1 MSQQKTTRSI
11 RCDGALRRDVL
22 RMGVLSGLGFSLLS
36 NGLAR
41 PIAAQFPRTP
51 KKAAKSCILIWL
63 DGGPSHLDMFDP
75 KPRASAEIRGPFSAI
90 PTTVTGVEIS
100 ELLPRT
106 AELAEHLAIV
116 RSMTSPLGE
125 HGLANHYL
133 LTGYQPTPVLEY
145 PSLGAVVAKQ
155 FPGNGA
161 LPPHIAVPHHG
172 AIGAGFLGARFEP
185 WSIQG
190 DPAKADFQVQDLT
203 AFPEVDVARLH
214 RRAEFLREFD
224 QRQRQR
230 DQAAAGN
237 SPMAQALELATSA
250 AAQAAFDLRQESE
263 NVRQRYGPRTFG
275 QSCLLARR
283 LVERDVRF
291 VTVNYSGW
299 DTHSSLALNL
309 QQGYAGAKVGVG
321 LVPTLDQGFSAL
333 ISDLVERRMLDDTL
347 VIVMGEF
354 GRTPKINAA
363 GGRDHWPR
371 VFSVVLAGGGVPGG
385 QVIGSSDAIGES
397 PRDQPYSPNDL
408 ARTIYTLLGID
419 PDTELMTPSGR
430 PVTIN
435 RDGQLIR
442 QLI

>member
-1 MSQQKTTRSI
+1 MNPTKNERM
-11 RCDGALRRDVL
+11 RCDGVIRRDLL

-36 NGLAR
+36 NRLATKV
-41 PIAAQFPRTP
+41 AAQAVPVRKST
-51 KKAAKSCILIWL
+51 AKSCILIWL

-75 KPRASAEIRGPFSAI
+75 KPRAAAEIRGPFSAI
-90 PTTVTGVEIS
+90 QTSVAGIEIS

-106 AELAEHLAIV
+106 AELMKHLAIV
-116 RSMTSPLGE
+116 RSLTSPLGE

-145 PSLGAVVAKQ
+145 PSLGAMAARQ
-155 FPGNGA
+155 FPSRGA
-161 LPPHIAVPHHG
+161 LPAHIAIPNHG
-172 AIGAGFLGARFEP
+172 EIGAGYLGARFEP
-185 WSIQG
+185 WSIGG
-190 DPAKADFQVQDLT
+190 DPAKPNFQVNDLE
-203 AFPEVDVARLH
+203 AFPEVDASRLQ
-214 RRAEFLREFD
+214 RRVEFLREFD
-224 QRQRQR
+224 QWQMQR
-230 DQAAAGN
+230 DAAQASN
-237 SPMAQALELATSA
+237 SPVTRALELATSP
-250 AAQAAFDLRQESE
+250 AAQTAFALHEE
-263 NVRQRYGPRTFG
+263 PEHVRRRYGPRTFG

-283 LVERDVRF
+283 LIERDVRF

-299 DTHSSLALNL
+299 DTHASLLLNL
-309 QQGYAGAKVGVG
+309 QQGYAGAEVGVG
-321 LVPTLDQGFSAL
+321 LVPTFDQGFSAL
-333 ISDLVERRMLDDTL
+333 IDDLAKREMLDETL

-385 QVIGSSDAIGES
+385 QVIGSSDSIGES
-397 PRDQPYSPNDL
+397 PRDQPQTPNDL

-419 PDTELMTPSGR
+419 PDTELITPSGR

-435 RDGQLIR
+435 RDGEIIR